1 MSRRELGAE
10 KCLRLLKA
18 DEEFLKR
25 YNVTKATRFGLDGK
39 LSRSL
44 FVYVKTKEDAK
55 RLPKNY
61 PLSNGKPVV
70 PVVETSK
77 PPASSEK
84 PTAVVR
90 ATSVG
95 KTRPTSNLS
104 KQNAPEE
111 TRVISGSR
119 RKDGTVRKDVV
130 IRAGFKSEELDISTY
145 KSREALAEAERRKR
159 AKGYIPGAPVHLQR
173 VHEHKTAAE
182 KRAEKR
188 RAQRARKREEKARA
202 KTSETKSVKEEQKA
216 SPKPNDVENSQP
228 PAPEAPEQD
237 TQKISKKLR
246 SITKKLR
253 QIEQIKA
260 KVKAGEALNQ
270 AQKEK
275 ISREC
280 ELVKE
285 MEGLK
290 IILGQN

>member
-25 YNVTKATRFGLDGK
+25 YNVTKATRFGKWLRVVDYMA
-39 LSRSL
+39 LTLLIQAWTASYLVPSSSTS
-44 FVYVKTKEDAK
+44 VKTKEDAK

-119 RKDGTVRKDVV
+119 RKDGTVRKVGV
-130 IRAGFKSEELDISTY
+130 SNL
-145 KSREALAEAERRKR
+145 
-159 AKGYIPGAPVHLQR
+159 
-173 VHEHKTAAE
+173 
-182 KRAEKR
+182 
-188 RAQRARKREEKARA
+188 
-202 KTSETKSVKEEQKA
+202 
-216 SPKPNDVENSQP
+216 
-228 PAPEAPEQD
+228 
-237 TQKISKKLR
+237 
-246 SITKKLR
+246 
-253 QIEQIKA
+253 
-260 KVKAGEALNQ
+260 
-270 AQKEK
+270 
-275 ISREC
+275 
-280 ELVKE
+280 
-285 MEGLK
+285 
-290 IILGQN
+290 